1 MVVKTTSRF
10 KIVVGEAT
18 ILKNGYVEIRIKE
31 DDSRTGMPDK
41 NPSEESEIISV
52 SKLGIGEDA
61 LSDMSGE
68 TEGLDETICPESA
81 AAFDATLSPTGILS
95 PLDQATNLFTD
106 TDIATADRDFSVD
119 GNDDTLDA
127 SASPVGL
134 SASRM
139 LQPKIPS
146 QIGAYEILSILGR
159 GGMGVVYK
167 ARHKRLDREVALKMV
182 LAGSHASSEQH
193 QRFIIEAKAVA
204 HLQHPNIVQIFEV
217 GEENGLPFF
226 SLEFVDGEG
235 LDNQIRKRPLDPVQA
250 AKLTETLA
258 RAMQFAHDHHIIHRD
273 LKPANVLMSR
283 VGVPKIA
290 DFGLA
295 KRLEDADDS
304 GSTRTGT
311 IMGTPSYMSPEQ
323 ASGDVRGIGPATDQY
338 SLSAMLYEFMTGR
351 PPFLSAKPVETIMQ
365 VLRTEPV
372 APRQLQPKLPIDL
385 ETICLK
391 ALQKDPAKRY
401 ANCKDFADDLARFV
415 KGEPIAARP
424 VSQLERGWRWCK
436 RNPLVATL
444 SAMAATGLVAVAII
458 SSVSSWMVLERNSQL
473 KSVNSSLSQANSSL
487 DVKIE
492 ELDSTNQELKKTN
505 VQLSDSISESNRRSK
520 RLEDYIKNVFQEVKK
535 IDIAEN
541 PRMKDY
547 RNGVLVKTIPIIDEI
562 VKELPEGQ
570 GIPAKMSALSDLA
583 QSYRELGQSKEAE
596 ARVVDL
602 VALAR
607 QRVLD
612 KQGSDA
618 SRNNLSIM
626 LRQLSEIRQ
635 EMSRDVTA
643 SQAALR
649 EAIEVAEE
657 MVDSS
662 KAASDGQGVMI
673 KYKRQ
678 MVLAEA
684 VFGLGVSHYR
694 QGNGKA
700 AIKHLERA
708 LSLYQTVY
716 DSVADGSAFQN
727 PPPNSQPIT
736 EDEKK
741 RTFASLRVMLS
752 KAKLAMAGVYHR
764 IGEPTKA
771 ESLFK
776 TAFDAAE
783 KNLASDPTSTVKM
796 RELVGML
803 GLQGEFLAQT
813 GRFQEVRLP
822 MRYAIVIENAGPNF
836 SAYVPDLPG
845 CVATGA
851 TVEEAECEIREAIE
865 FHLEGLR
872 EDGSPIPPPSSAVRY
887 VDIAA

>member
-1 MVVKTTSRF
+1 
-10 KIVVGEAT
+10 
-18 ILKNGYVEIRIKE
+18 
-31 DDSRTGMPDK
+31 
-41 NPSEESEIISV
+41 
-52 SKLGIGEDA
+52 
-61 LSDMSGE
+61 
-68 TEGLDETICPESA
+68 
-81 AAFDATLSPTGILS
+81 
-95 PLDQATNLFTD
+95 
-106 TDIATADRDFSVD
+106 
-119 GNDDTLDA
+119 
-127 SASPVGL
+127 
-134 SASRM
+134 
-139 LQPKIPS
+139 
-146 QIGAYEILSILGR
+146 
-159 GGMGVVYK
+159 
-167 ARHKRLDREVALKMV
+167 
-182 LAGSHASSEQH
+182 
-193 QRFIIEAKAVA
+193 
-204 HLQHPNIVQIFEV
+204 
-217 GEENGLPFF
+217 
-226 SLEFVDGEG
+226 
-235 LDNQIRKRPLDPVQA
+235 
-250 AKLTETLA
+250 
-258 RAMQFAHDHHIIHRD
+258 
-273 LKPANVLMSR
+273 
-283 VGVPKIA
+283 
-290 DFGLA
+290 
-295 KRLEDADDS
+295 
-304 GSTRTGT
+304 
-311 IMGTPSYMSPEQ
+311 MSPEQ

-458 SSVSSWMVLERNSQL
+458 SSVSSWMVVERNSQL

-505 VQLSDSISESNRRSK
+505 VQLSDSIAESNRRSK

-678 MVLAEA
+678 LN
-684 VFGLGVSHYR
+684 
-694 QGNGKA
+694 Q
-700 AIKHLERA
+700 
-708 LSLYQTVY
+708 
-716 DSVADGSAFQN
+716 
-727 PPPNSQPIT
+727 
-736 EDEKK
+736 
-741 RTFASLRVMLS
+741 LRS
-752 KAKLAMAGVYHR
+752 
-764 IGEPTKA
+764 
-771 ESLFK
+771 
-776 TAFDAAE
+776 
-783 KNLASDPTSTVKM
+783 
-796 RELVGML
+796 
-803 GLQGEFLAQT
+803 
-813 GRFQEVRLP
+813 
-822 MRYAIVIENAGPNF
+822 
-836 SAYVPDLPG
+836 
-845 CVATGA
+845 
-851 TVEEAECEIREAIE
+851 
-865 FHLEGLR
+865 
-872 EDGSPIPPPSSAVRY
+872 
-887 VDIAA
+887 